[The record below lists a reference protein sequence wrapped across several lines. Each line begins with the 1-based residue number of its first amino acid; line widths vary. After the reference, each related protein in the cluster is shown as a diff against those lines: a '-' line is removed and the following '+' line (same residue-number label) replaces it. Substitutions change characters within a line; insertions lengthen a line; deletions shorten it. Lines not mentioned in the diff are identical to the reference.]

1 MVVVFTASFGP
12 GGFRTHNVR
21 TNVPRREA
29 AQENAQPRSIF
40 MQLLPIFILFGFTFL
55 NALPSL
61 FSSPPTP
68 DPHFSFSRS
77 PRYNVER
84 STSGLGIKYHVNGA
98 EFSGHPIAAE
108 LAKNGKQPHPS
119 LQRFESTIERAY
131 TQDLY
136 TKCQRGVDRKERAKS
151 QEVGLFGIGTDWQK
165 VQKIDAEKIE
175 SCEELRRMGLL
186 K

>member
-1 MVVVFTASFGP
+1 MFTASFGP
-12 GGFRTHNVR
+12 GGFRTHNLR

-29 AQENAQPRSIF
+29 AQENAQPRSVF
-40 MQLLPIFILFGFTFL
+40 MQLLPIFILFAFTFL

-68 DPHFSFSRS
+68 DPHFSFSRTS
-77 PRYNVER
+77 RYNVER
-84 STSGLGIKYHVNGA
+84 STAGLGIKYHVNGA

-108 LAKNGKQPHPS
+108 LARADKQPRPA
-119 LQRFESTIERAY
+119 LEKFEHTVERVY

-136 TKCQRGVDRKERAKS
+136 TKCQRGADRKERLKN
-151 QEVGLFGIGTDWQK
+151 QEVGLFGIGTDWDK
-165 VQKIDAEKIE
+165 VRKIDAEPIE